1 VKQRL
6 EKFAADYRPQVEQT
20 EAELDRLRAE
30 RDWQIVAAYRDG
42 LPMIE
47 IAEILG
53 VSRQRS
59 PMCCVVSTST

>member
-1 VKQRL
+1 MKRRL
-6 EKFAADYRPQVEQT
+6 EKFARSYRPRAERV

-30 RDWQIVAAYRDG
+30 RDEQIRAAYRDG

-53 VSRQRS
+53 VSRQT
-59 PMCCVVSTST
+59 VSHVLSAHC

>member
-1 VKQRL
+1 VKRRL
-6 EKFAADYRPQVEQT
+6 EVFARTYRPQVEQV

-30 RDWQIVAAYRDG
+30 RDEQIRAAHRDG

-53 VSRQRS
+53 VSRQT
-59 PMCCVVSTST
+59 VSHVLSSHR